1 MMDLFLKNTQLH
13 MHKTI
18 TDGLESCVLLVDY
31 CNVFIS
37 FHSDGTH
44 SLQKDPFVSKS
55 YNANFLKSALIKK
68 QTHLHFGWP
77 EGEYIYIFFT

>member
-13 MHKTI
+13 IHKTI
-18 TDGLESCVLLVDY
+18 TDRLELCVLLVDY

-44 SLQKDPFVSKS
+44 SLQKDPLVSKS
-55 YNANFLKSALIKK
+55 YNATFPQICSDQETNSS
-68 QTHLHFGWP
+68 FGWP
-77 EGEYIYIFFT
+77 EGE